1 MFDEEGRKIDLDT
14 PRARNLEA
22 LSVEEMKSYIAWLEG
37 EITRTQQAMEQKD
50 GSRAAAESFFK

>member
-14 PRARNLEA
+14 PRKRNLEA
-22 LSVEEMKSYIAWLEG
+22 LAVEEMKDYIAWLED
-37 EITRTQQAMEQKD
+37 EIKRTKAAIEAKD